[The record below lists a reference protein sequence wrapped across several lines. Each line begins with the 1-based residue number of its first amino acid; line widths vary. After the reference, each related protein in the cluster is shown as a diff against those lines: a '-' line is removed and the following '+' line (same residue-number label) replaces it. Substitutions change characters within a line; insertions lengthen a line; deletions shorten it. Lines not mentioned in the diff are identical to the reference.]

1 MKKQLLIFGTLC
13 LGMLGSFELYAQTES
28 PAAEKTP
35 GEQLIEFMLNPPQ
48 KYDMGGERKD
58 LWTHTPYYFRVKSD
72 RDMLFHGEAIK
83 DETIMNRSD
92 LGSVDSY
99 FSAWSRYQN
108 EYWKT
113 IGKNLTLWT
122 NTGKASEMNN
132 PILQRE
138 KDMISQALDYIS
150 LFSFSE
156 EETIVKDS
164 EGNFIIQNKQKEK
177 KADVIFEMDEQG
189 YLKTRTILYPLPQ
202 DVSKENPTYALG
214 NRMECSYQK
223 GKTPDFFP
231 SEIKVYDLI
240 GKFNNTEIQTNFY
253 SSYIFDHL
261 DLDPQFSRKDFA
273 LGENE
278 GDTDLKIYWVSG
290 TNVLYKTSDDSPQRM
305 LTDEEVIQ
313 NWDEQKKLTSSQ
325 PAKNRGIYIVLA
337 VIAFL
342 GLFFLILK
350 KSNRENRF

>member
-1 MKKQLLIFGTLC
+1 MKKQFLIFGAFC
-13 LGMLGSFELYAQTES
+13 LGMVGNFGLYAQAES

-48 KYDMGGERKD
+48 KYDMGGSTANTFRSQ
-58 LWTHTPYYFRVKSD
+58 PSYFRMKMD
-72 RDMLFHGEAIK
+72 KDMLFYGFSTK
-83 DETIMNRSD
+83 DQSVANRSD

-132 PILQRE
+132 PILQGE
-138 KDMISQALDYIS
+138 KNMISKALAYIS

-156 EETIVKDS
+156 EDAIVKDP
-164 EGNFIIQNKQKEK
+164 EGNFIIQDKQKEK

-189 YLKTRTILYPLPQ
+189 YLKTRTILYSLPQ
-202 DVSKENPTYALG
+202 DVLEENPTYSLG

-240 GKFNNTEIQTNFY
+240 GKYNSTEIQTNFY

-290 TNVLYKTSDDSPQRM
+290 TNVLYKTSEGTPQRV

-313 NWDEQKKLTSSQ
+313 NWDEQKKLTSAHT
-325 PAKNRGIYIVLA
+325 PRKNGVYIVLA
-337 VIAFL
+337 VIAVL
-342 GLFFLILK
+342 GISFFAMR
-350 KSNRENRF
+350 KSHRKG

>member
-1 MKKQLLIFGTLC
+1 MKKQLLIFGAFC
-13 LGMLGSFELYAQTES
+13 LGMLGSLWVNAQAES
-28 PAAEKTP
+28 PAAGKTP
-35 GEQLIEFMLNPPQ
+35 GEQLIKFMLNPPQ

-72 RDMLFHGEAIK
+72 RDMLFHGESIK

-164 EGNFIIQNKQKEK
+164 EGNFIIQDKQKEK

-202 DVSKENPTYALG
+202 NVSDENPAYALG

-240 GKFNNTEIQTNFY
+240 GKYNSTEIQTNFY

-290 TNVLYKTSDDSPQRM
+290 TNVLYKTSEGTPQRV

-313 NWDEQKKLTSSQ
+313 NWDEQKKLTSAHT
-325 PAKNRGIYIVLA
+325 PRKNGVYIVLA
-337 VIAFL
+337 VIALL
-342 GLFFLILK
+342 GISFFAMR
-350 KSNRENRF
+350 KSHRKE

>member
-1 MKKQLLIFGTLC
+1 MKKQLLILSALC
-13 LGMLGSFELYAQTES
+13 LGMLGSLWVNAQAES
-28 PAAEKTP
+28 PAAGKTP

-48 KYDMGGERKD
+48 KYDMGGSTANTFRSQP
-58 LWTHTPYYFRVKSD
+58 TYFRMKVDK
-72 RDMLFHGEAIK
+72 DMLFYGTSVK
-83 DETIMNRSD
+83 DKSIADRSD
-92 LGSVDSY
+92 LGQTDSY

-108 EYWKT
+108 EYWKVAN
-113 IGKNLTLWT
+113 KNLTLWT

-132 PILQRE
+132 PILQKE
-138 KDMISQALDYIS
+138 KDMVSKALNYIS

-156 EETIVKDS
+156 EEAIVKGP

-177 KADVIFEMDEQG
+177 KADVIFELDEQG

-240 GKFNNTEIQTNFY
+240 GKFNSTEIQTNFY

-290 TNVLYKTSDDSPQRM
+290 TNVLYKTSEGTPQRV

-313 NWDEQKKLTSSQ
+313 NWDEQKKLTSAHT
-325 PAKNRGIYIVLA
+325 PRKNGVYIVLA
-337 VIAFL
+337 VIALL
-342 GLFFLILK
+342 GISFFAMR
-350 KSNRENRF
+350 KSHRKE

>member
-1 MKKQLLIFGTLC
+1 MKKQLLIFGALC
-13 LGMLGSFELYAQTES
+13 LGMVGSLWMNAQAES

-48 KYDMGGERKD
+48 KYDMGGSTVNTFKSQ
-58 LWTHTPYYFRVKSD
+58 PSYFRMKMD
-72 RDMLFHGEAIK
+72 KDMLFYGFSTK
-83 DETIMNRSD
+83 DQSVSNRSD

-189 YLKTRTILYPLPQ
+189 YLKTRTILYPPPQ
-202 DVSKENPTYALG
+202 NVSEENPTYALG

-240 GKFNNTEIQTNFY
+240 GKYNSTEIQTNFY
-253 SSYIFDHL
+253 SSDIFDHL

-290 TNVLYKTSDDSPQRM
+290 TNVLYKTSEGTPQRV

>member
-1 MKKQLLIFGTLC
+1 MKKQFLIFSTLC

-48 KYDMGGERKD
+48 KYDMGGSTVNTFRSQP
-58 LWTHTPYYFRVKSD
+58 TYFRMKVDK
-72 RDMLFHGEAIK
+72 DMLFYGFSTK
-83 DETIMNRSD
+83 DQSVANRSD
-92 LGSVDSY
+92 LGKVDSY

-132 PILQRE
+132 PILQKE
-138 KDMISQALDYIS
+138 KDMVSKALNYIS

-156 EETIVKDS
+156 EEAIVKGP
-164 EGNFIIQNKQKEK
+164 EGNFIIQDKQKEK

-189 YLKTRTILYPLPQ
+189 YLKTRTILYPSPQ
-202 DVSKENPTYALG
+202 NVSEENPTYALG

-240 GKFNNTEIQTNFY
+240 GKFNSTEIQTNFY

-290 TNVLYKTSDDSPQRM
+290 TNVLYKTSEGTPQRV

-342 GLFFLILK
+342 GHFFLILK
-350 KSNRENRF
+350 KSNRKNRS

>member
-1 MKKQLLIFGTLC
+1 
-13 LGMLGSFELYAQTES
+13 
-28 PAAEKTP
+28 
-35 GEQLIEFMLNPPQ
+35 
-48 KYDMGGERKD
+48 
-58 LWTHTPYYFRVKSD
+58 
-72 RDMLFHGEAIK
+72 
-83 DETIMNRSD
+83 
-92 LGSVDSY
+92 
-99 FSAWSRYQN
+99 
-108 EYWKT
+108 
-113 IGKNLTLWT
+113 
-122 NTGKASEMNN
+122 
-132 PILQRE
+132 
-138 KDMISQALDYIS
+138 
-150 LFSFSE
+150 
-156 EETIVKDS
+156 
-164 EGNFIIQNKQKEK
+164 
-177 KADVIFEMDEQG
+177 MDEQG
-189 YLKTRTILYPLPQ
+189 YLKTRTILYPSPQ
-202 DVSKENPTYALG
+202 NVSEENPTYALG

-240 GKFNNTEIQTNFY
+240 GKFNSTEIQTNFY
-253 SSYIFDHL
+253 SSYVLDHL

-290 TNVLYKTSDDSPQRM
+290 TNVLYKTSEGTPQRV

-350 KSNRENRF
+350 KSNRKNRS

>member
-1 MKKQLLIFGTLC
+1 MKKQLLIFYVLC
-13 LGMLGSFELYAQTES
+13 LGMLGNLWTNAQTES
-28 PAAEKTP
+28 PAVEKTP

-48 KYDMGGERKD
+48 KYDMGGSTVNTFKSQ
-58 LWTHTPYYFRVKSD
+58 PSYFRMKVDK
-72 RDMLFHGEAIK
+72 DMLFYGFSTK
-83 DETIMNRSD
+83 DQSVANRSD
-92 LGSVDSY
+92 LGKVDFY

-108 EYWKT
+108 EYWKVA
-113 IGKNLTLWT
+113 GKSLTLWT
-122 NTGKASEMNN
+122 NTGKTSEMNN

-138 KDMISQALDYIS
+138 KNMISQALGYIS

-164 EGNFIIQNKQKEK
+164 EGNFIIQDKQKEK

-231 SEIKVYDLI
+231 SEIKNYDLI
-240 GKFNNTEIQTNFY
+240 GKFDSTEIQTNFY

-278 GDTDLKIYWVSG
+278 RDTDLKIYWVSG
-290 TNVLYKTSDDSPQRM
+290 TNVLYKTSEGTPQRM

-313 NWDEQKKLTSSQ
+313 NWDEQKKLTSAHT
-325 PAKNRGIYIVLA
+325 PRKNGIYIILA
-337 VIAFL
+337 VIAVL
-342 GLFFLILK
+342 GISFFAMR
-350 KSNRENRF
+350 KSHRKG

>member
-1 MKKQLLIFGTLC
+1 MKKQLLIFSAFC
-13 LGMLGSFELYAQTES
+13 LGMLGSFGLYAQTGS

-72 RDMLFHGEAIK
+72 KDMLFHGEAIK

-92 LGSVDSY
+92 LGKVDSY

-108 EYWKT
+108 EYWKVA
-113 IGKNLTLWT
+113 GKSLTLWT

-138 KDMISQALDYIS
+138 KNMISQALDYIS

-164 EGNFIIQNKQKEK
+164 EGNFIIQNKQKQK

-189 YLKTRTILYPLPQ
+189 YLKTRTILYPLSQ
-202 DVSKENPTYALG
+202 NVSEENPTYALG

-240 GKFNNTEIQTNFY
+240 SKYNSTEIQTNFY

-278 GDTDLKIYWVSG
+278 GDTDLKIFWVSG
-290 TNVLYKTSDDSPQRM
+290 TNVLYKTSEGTPQRM

-313 NWDEQKKLTSSQ
+313 NWDEQKKLTSAHT
-325 PAKNRGIYIVLA
+325 PRKNGIYIVLA
-337 VIAFL
+337 VIAVL
-342 GLFFLILK
+342 GISFFAMR
-350 KSNRENRF
+350 KSHRKG

>member
-1 MKKQLLIFGTLC
+1 MKKQLLIFGAFC
-13 LGMLGSFELYAQTES
+13 LGMLGSFELYAQAGS

-48 KYDMGGERKD
+48 KYDMGGSTANTFRSQ
-58 LWTHTPYYFRVKSD
+58 PSYFRMKMD
-72 RDMLFHGEAIK
+72 KDMLFYGFSTK
-83 DETIMNRSD
+83 DQSVANRSD

-138 KDMISQALDYIS
+138 KDMIFKTLGYIS

-164 EGNFIIQNKQKEK
+164 EGNFIIQDKQKEK

-189 YLKTRTILYPLPQ
+189 YLTARTTLYPSPQ
-202 DVSKENPTYALG
+202 NVSEENSTYALG

-223 GKTPDFFP
+223 GKIPDFFP

-240 GKFNNTEIQTNFY
+240 GKFNSTEIQTNFY

-290 TNVLYKTSDDSPQRM
+290 TNVLYKTSEGTPQRV

-313 NWDEQKKLTSSQ
+313 NWDEQKKLTSAHT
-325 PAKNRGIYIVLA
+325 PRKNGVYIVLA
-337 VIAFL
+337 VIAVL
-342 GLFFLILK
+342 GISFFAMR
-350 KSNRENRF
+350 KSHRKE